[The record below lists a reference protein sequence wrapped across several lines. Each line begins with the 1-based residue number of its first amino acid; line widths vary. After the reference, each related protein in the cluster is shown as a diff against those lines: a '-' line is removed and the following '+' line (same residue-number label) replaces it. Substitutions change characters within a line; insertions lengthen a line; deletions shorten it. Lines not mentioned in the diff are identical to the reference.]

1 MLEFIFTGW
10 GKERIFS
17 AMGIFKKDKL
27 QLINFQSYGT
37 ANHLYIR
44 GRALEDEDIDLD
56 KKGIFNLMQNT
67 WKRFETDE
75 IRNAEINIKFHDG
88 TLVSGR
94 TDTEGY
100 YLVDQ
105 AIEGLD
111 KLSNNEGWVQF
122 ELSFANRNLKR
133 EVLLQN
139 RFPGEMLIPSANAK
153 FGVIS
158 DIDDTILHTG
168 VVSSLKWK
176 VILNTMFKRATKR
189 MQLEGASDFYHKLH
203 QGKNEN
209 EANPIFYVSHSPWN
223 LYRYLELFLKTNNF
237 PKGPILLRSMS
248 SFRRRKRNN
257 EKPQKQKEIRNLLKA
272 YPHLPFILIGDSGE
286 KDGDI
291 YQEVSAEF
299 PGQIK
304 AIYLRSV
311 NDSRRMK
318 RITDLFSNFKE
329 IPFLMVHKTEEAI
342 RHAKEHEFI
351 K

>member
-1 MLEFIFTGW
+1 
-10 GKERIFS
+10 
-17 AMGIFKKDKL
+17 MGLFKKDKL
-27 QLINFQSYGT
+27 QIINFQSYGT
-37 ANHLYIR
+37 SNHLYIR

-75 IRNAEINIKFHDG
+75 IRNANLTIRFQD
-88 TLVSGR
+88 GR
-94 TDTEGY
+94 TVLGKTDDEGY

-105 AIEGLD
+105 PVEGLKD
-111 KLSNNEGWVQF
+111 LVNEEGWVQF
-122 ELSFANRNLKR
+122 ELSFANTDLKR
-133 EVLLQN
+133 EVLLKN
-139 RFPGEMLIPSANAK
+139 KFPGEMLIPSSMAK

-203 QGKNEN
+203 QGKNN

-248 SFRRRKRNN
+248 SFKRRKRSN
-257 EKPQKQKEIRNLLKA
+257 EKPQKQREITNLLKA
-272 YPHLPFILIGDSGE
+272 YPELPFILIGDSGE

-291 YQEVSAEF
+291 YQEISKMF
-299 PGQIK
+299 PGRIK

-318 RITDLFSNFKE
+318 RVTGLFEDFDD
-329 IPFLMVHKTEEAI
+329 IPFLMVYKTSEAI
-342 RHAKEHEFI
+342 IHAREHGFI

>member
-1 MLEFIFTGW
+1 
-10 GKERIFS
+10 
-17 AMGIFKKDKL
+17 MGIFKKDKL
-27 QLINFQSYGT
+27 QIINFQSYGS

-75 IRNAEINIKFHDG
+75 IRNAGITIRFEDG
-88 TLVSGR
+88 SSVSGK
-94 TDTEGY
+94 TDAEGY
-100 YLVDQ
+100 YLLDQ
-105 AIEGLD
+105 PVQGLHQ
-111 KLSNNEGWVQF
+111 LMNEEGWVQF
-122 ELSFANRNLKR
+122 ELSFTDMNLKR
-133 EVLLQN
+133 EILLQN
-139 RFPGEMLIPSANAK
+139 RFPGEMLIPSEKAE

-189 MQLEGASDFYHKLH
+189 MQLEGASGFYHKLH
-203 QGKNEN
+203 QGKKGD

-248 SFRRRKRNN
+248 SFKMRKRND

-272 YPHLPFILIGDSGE
+272 YPKLPFILIGDSGE
-286 KDGDI
+286 RDGDI
-291 YQEVSAEF
+291 YQEISAEF
-299 PGQIK
+299 PGRIK

-311 NDSRRMK
+311 NDSRRMA
-318 RITDLFSNFKE
+318 RITNLFADFAE
-329 IPFLMVHKTEEAI
+329 IPFLMVHKTSEAI
-342 RHAKEHEFI
+342 EHAKLHGFI